1 MFSATSKVAKYMV
14 TILKL
19 LNILL
24 QTHTRIKLIKRLQVV
39 YDSVHIRKIIAA
51 MNGDQWNKK
60 ACRQQFYSTIQHFS
74 FSAIY

>member
-39 YDSVHIRKIIAA
+39 YDSVHIRK
-51 MNGDQWNKK
+51 
-60 ACRQQFYSTIQHFS
+60 
-74 FSAIY
+74 